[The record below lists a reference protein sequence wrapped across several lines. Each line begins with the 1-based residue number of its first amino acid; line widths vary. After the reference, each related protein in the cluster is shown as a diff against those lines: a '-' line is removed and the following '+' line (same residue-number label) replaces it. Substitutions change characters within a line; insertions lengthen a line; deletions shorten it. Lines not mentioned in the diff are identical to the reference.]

1 MDNLK
6 RARRDLNPRHPE
18 PESGALSTELRALTT
33 RLSLTFLISNWQWE
47 NYYFSMSIFA
57 LWPKVQFKSQKM
69 VFCCFLLRRY
79 LQKDLG
85 KDTSYSVD
93 IKNNHK
99 KYTIYG
105 CTA

>member
-1 MDNLK
+1 
-6 RARRDLNPRHPE
+6 
-18 PESGALSTELRALTT
+18 
-33 RLSLTFLISNWQWE
+33 
-47 NYYFSMSIFA
+47 MSIFA

-69 VFCCFLLRRY
+69 VFCCLLLRRY